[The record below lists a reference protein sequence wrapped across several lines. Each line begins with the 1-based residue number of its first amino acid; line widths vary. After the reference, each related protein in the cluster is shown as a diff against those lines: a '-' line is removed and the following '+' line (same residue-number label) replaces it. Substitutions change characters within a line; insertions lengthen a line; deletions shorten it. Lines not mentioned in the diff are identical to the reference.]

1 MPRIVLPLAAY
12 RELGAFVSKEETRF
26 YLRGICIET
35 AGFAAAT
42 DGHMLAA
49 RRFAPE
55 EFAAS
60 DAGAADWIV
69 PFEGKL
75 ARAKGKSWL
84 KDRPHWLVID
94 RLDLESRAVTLYAIA
109 GGDASDAL
117 QIPREGIVAIVP
129 AELADGSFPDWR
141 RVVPRA
147 GRDES
152 SEAYRNLSE
161 AVARWEQDPGSDLEG
176 LELAR
181 EALGAVAWH
190 SLARPAFS
198 PELLQ
203 RICEAFGSVSAP
215 LTIHPGRSEGDP
227 ALIEVGNRADI
238 VVVAMP
244 MRRIS
249 DARYS
254 APDWS
259 APAPAPAPATALAAA
274 AAE

>member
-1 MPRIVLPLAAY
+1 MPRLVLPLAAY
-12 RELGAFVSKEETRF
+12 RELGAFVSKEETRY
-26 YLRGICIET
+26 YLKGICIET

-69 PFEGKL
+69 PFDGKL

-117 QIPREGIVAIVP
+117 QIPREGIVAIAP
-129 AELADGSFPDWR
+129 AELVDGSFPDWR

-161 AVARWEQDPGSDLEG
+161 AVARWEQNPDGDEKG
-176 LELAR
+176 LDLAR
-181 EALGAVAWH
+181 ESLGAVAWH

-203 RICEAFGSVSAP
+203 RICESFGSISAP

-249 DARYS
+249 DARYR

-274 AAE
+274 AE

>member
-1 MPRIVLPLAAY
+1 MPRIVLPLSAY

-55 EFAAS
+55 EFAVS
-60 DAGAADWIV
+60 DAAATDWIV
-69 PFEGKL
+69 PFDAKL

-94 RLDLESRAVTLYAIA
+94 RLDPESRAATLYAVA
-109 GGDASDAL
+109 GGDANDAL
-117 QIPREGIVAIVP
+117 QLPREGIVAMAP
-129 AELADGSFPDWR
+129 AELVDGSFPDWR

-161 AVARWEQDPGSDLEG
+161 AVARWEQNPDGDEKG
-176 LELAR
+176 LDLAR
-181 EALGAVAWH
+181 ESLGAVAWY

-203 RICEAFGSVSAP
+203 RICESFGSISAP

-227 ALIEVGNRADI
+227 ALVEIGARQDI
-238 VVVAMP
+238 VVVLMP
-244 MRRIS
+244 MRRVS
-249 DARYS
+249 GARYR

-259 APAPAPAPATALAAA
+259 APAPAPAPANALAAA
-274 AAE
+274 AE

>member
-1 MPRIVLPLAAY
+1 MPRLVLPLAAY

-69 PFEGKL
+69 PFDGKL

-94 RLDLESRAVTLYAIA
+94 RLDLESRAATLYAVA
-109 GGDASDAL
+109 GGDANDAL
-117 QIPREGIVAIVP
+117 QLPREGIVAMAP
-129 AELADGSFPDWR
+129 AELVDGSFPDWR

-152 SEAYRNLSE
+152 SEAYRNLAE
-161 AVARWEQDPGSDLEG
+161 AVARWEQDPGSDSKG
-176 LELAR
+176 LDLAR

-227 ALIEVGNRADI
+227 ALVEIGARQDI
-238 VVVAMP
+238 VVVLMP
-244 MRRIS
+244 MRRVS
-249 DARYS
+249 GARYR

-259 APAPAPAPATALAAA
+259 APAPAPATALAAA
-274 AAE
+274 AE